1 MSSSDEL
8 PDPFVSFEMEKEV
21 RPKIPEVS
29 FTPGQVIIQDDTV
42 HLNLSTIV
50 SEGNLAAA
58 TMESIKSHDNEH
70 SGEIV
75 AIENVA
81 AGSICLDIQNYLY
94 DPEIVF
100 GPSQS
105 SSNPDERLPVRACV
119 KNLLIKR
126 GNAFSDIMCFKQ
138 EKYLYQYSFPR
149 SF

>member
-1 MSSSDEL
+1 MI
-8 PDPFVSFEMEKEV
+8 MN
-21 RPKIPEVS
+21 
-29 FTPGQVIIQDDTV
+29 T
-42 HLNLSTIV
+42 
-50 SEGNLAAA
+50 
-58 TMESIKSHDNEH
+58 
-70 SGEIV
+70 GEIV

-126 GNAFSDIMCFKQ
+126 GNAFSDIMCFNQ